1 MKRFLFKLHLLL
13 ISQLLVL
20 PAMAQHYR
28 IIDDAQGGDCI
39 GQQIGN
45 WDAATKTCTLT
56 ASQQASISIEDD
68 GITLDGSGLML
79 RHVAGARGVGVML
92 DGRKNVVV
100 RKLRVFGFSEGVVI
114 VQGHSNT
121 IRDCHIS
128 GPTSM
133 GTGITLDR
141 TNQNRVRK
149 NTIVSTNGR
158 GITLSKSHQ
167 NRLTKNSI
175 LLNPK
180 GSILMWDSTN
190 NLIGKNTLRGTG
202 ARGSNGINFT
212 KSHRNEITGNEISRH
227 SQYGIVFNKSN
238 NNRIYFN
245 NILNNDQNSFFL
257 WDGNHNLLFCNDF
270 QGHIDGVELLGAAVG
285 NQTWWNNFLL
295 TDSAI
300 DLVGARLNQ
309 FQHPRPE
316 GGNYWKINAANCVD
330 ANGDRFCDGPYLFRG
345 NQDDLPQVNPIP
357 WVNNPAVCLAP
368 AEIVTGYEVPPE
380 SLQWDSTVAGLVQL
394 FDTAV
399 MEAKPQMLLPNLA
412 NDITLITD
420 NKTFTGTNT
429 VLAELETLLKCPEG
443 TPTLQ
448 VISSQPDV
456 DPAVIEFYIKR
467 CSHKPMRL
475 AMVSRIRSGSGER
488 EVTSIIIARSY

>member
-1 MKRFLFKLHLLL
+1 MKHFLSKLYLLL
-13 ISQLLVL
+13 ISQALVL
-20 PAMAQHYR
+20 PVMAQHYR
-28 IIDDAQGGDCI
+28 IIDDPQGGDCI

-45 WDAATKTCTLT
+45 WDAGTKTCTLT
-56 ASQQASISIEDD
+56 ASQLASISIEDD

-79 RHVAGARGVGVML
+79 RHVAGARAVGVML

-121 IRDCHIS
+121 VRDCHIS
-128 GPTSM
+128 GPANM
-133 GTGITLDR
+133 ATGITLDR
-141 TNQNRVRK
+141 THQNRVRK
-149 NTIVSTNGR
+149 NTVISTIGR
-158 GITLSKSHQ
+158 GITLNKSHH

-175 LLNPK
+175 LLNPR
-180 GSILMWDSTN
+180 GSILVWDSTN

-202 ARGSNGINFT
+202 VRGSNGINFT
-212 KSHRNEITGNEISRH
+212 KSHLNEISGNEISQH

-245 NILNNDQNSFFL
+245 SIMNNDQNSFFL

-270 QGHIDGVELLGAAVG
+270 QGHVDGVELMGAAVG

-295 TDSAI
+295 NDSAV
-300 DLVGARLNQ
+300 DLVGARLNV

-330 ANGDRFCDGPYLFRG
+330 ANGDRFCDGPYVFRG

-368 AEIVTGYEVPPE
+368 AEVITGYGEPPE
-380 SLQWDSTVAGLVQL
+380 RLQWDSTVVDLVQL

-399 MEAKPQMLLPNLA
+399 IEGKLQMLLPNLA

-420 NKTFTGTNT
+420 EETITGTNA
-429 VLAELETLLKCPEG
+429 VLTELDTLLNCSEG
-443 TPTLQ
+443 RSTIQ
-448 VISSQPDV
+448 AVSSQPDG
-456 DPAVIEFYIKR
+456 DPAIIEFRISR
-467 CSHKPMRL
+467 CSYKPIRL
-475 AMVSRIRSGSGER
+475 AMVSRIRKGLDVR
-488 EVTSIIIARSY
+488 EVTSIVFMKSN